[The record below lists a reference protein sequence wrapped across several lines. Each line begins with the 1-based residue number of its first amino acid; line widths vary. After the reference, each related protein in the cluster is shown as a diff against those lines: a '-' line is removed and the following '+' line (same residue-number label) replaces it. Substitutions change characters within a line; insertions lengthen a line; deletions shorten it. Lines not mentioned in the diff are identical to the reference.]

1 MAESKSKVDFPCKA
15 PRLLQVRLPLDQAK
29 MPTQRTTTLEH
40 TGYKYIYI
48 HQKTNIHGTKALIE
62 KKTGQHHPTSPF
74 LICWALYHPLS
85 RVKSNKK
92 SAPGSSGHCQSRL
105 LQCGAFHLHHRI
117 LRELG
122 LADINSLEAHH
133 VFGRGKLRWFLWAQE
148 TSELQ

>member
-1 MAESKSKVDFPCKA
+1 MQGSKIVASAAAIGPSKNA
-15 PRLLQVRLPLDQAK
+15 
-29 MPTQRTTTLEH
+29 H
-40 TGYKYIYI
+40 TKDNNLGTHGIQIYIYI